1 MSQEPPQALELLGR
15 IGAGDRSAARE
26 LFPLVYDELHR
37 LARRYLDGE
46 RADHTLQPTALV
58 HEAYLRLVG
67 QDDSRWKNRAHF
79 LGVAATAM
87 RCVLVDHAR
96 AKKARKRGDGYT
108 KVPLDEAIDLFE
120 ESVPDLVALDDA
132 LSELTRQDN
141 QLGHIVELRFFAGLT
156 IEETA
161 RVLRVSA
168 PTIARGW
175 RVARAWLRSELRP
188 DEANGQG

>member
-15 IGAGDRSAARE
+15 IGAGDRSAAQE

>member
-1 MSQEPPQALELLGR
+1 MCIR
-15 IGAGDRSAARE
+15 D
-26 LFPLVYDELHR
+26 
-37 LARRYLDGE
+37 
-46 RADHTLQPTALV
+46 
-58 HEAYLRLVG
+58 
-67 QDDSRWKNRAHF
+67 
-79 LGVAATAM
+79 
-87 RCVLVDHAR
+87 R

>member
-1 MSQEPPQALELLGR
+1 MDLTDSLIRARGL
-15 IGAGDRSAARE
+15 GDRGIESLLPA
-26 LFPLVYDELHR
+26 VYDELKR
-37 LARRYLDGE
+37 LAAGYLRSE
-46 RADHTLQPTALV
+46 REAHTLQPTALV

>member
-15 IGAGDRSAARE
+15 IGAGDRSAAQE

-120 ESVPDLVALDDA
+120 DCLLYTSPSPRDR
-132 LSELTRQDN
+132 TRS
-141 QLGHIVELRFFAGLT
+141 RMPS
-156 IEETA
+156 
-161 RVLRVSA
+161 SA
-168 PTIARGW
+168 
-175 RVARAWLRSELRP
+175 
-188 DEANGQG
+188 